1 MAYRRS
7 SRLLQRV
14 RGKGDFYGSLI
25 CNQFSSGGFV
35 RGMLL
40 LSGGVSGRAAAAQAA
55 DLHGAQTVPVRGAH
69 RRPQRERRHR
79 PAAGEHPG
87 SRTIPR
93 TCWTFMWWRTTAPT
107 AQPPLP
113 ESMAR
118 GCLSG
123 RTRWQ
128 VGKGYALAFLLEH
141 IREDFP
147 QERYDGYF
155 VFDADN
161 LLDPHYVTE
170 MNKVFSNGNRGR
182 NRLPQHQKLWGQ
194 LDHRG
199 LWHLVFAGVR
209 VPEPPPRL
217 PGHQLRR
224 VRHGLPLRPGPAG

>member
-1 MAYRRS
+1 MEALSAINFLLAALFAACYCYQAVFLGA
-7 SRLLQRV
+7 RLLRKRRTFTARKLCRYAV
-14 RGKGDFYGSLI
+14 LI
-25 CNQFSSGGFV
+25 AARNESAVIAQ
-35 RGMLL
+35 LL
-40 LSGGVSGRAAAAQAA
+40 ESIRQQDYPQDLLDIYVVA
-55 DLHGAQTVPVRGAH
+55 DNCTDGTASIAREHGARVF
-69 RRPQRERRHR
+69 ERQNK
-79 PAAGEHPG
+79 
-87 SRTIPR
+87 
-93 TCWTFMWWRTTAPT
+93 M
-107 AQPPLP
+107 
-113 ESMAR
+113 
-118 GCLSG
+118 
-123 RTRWQ
+123 Q